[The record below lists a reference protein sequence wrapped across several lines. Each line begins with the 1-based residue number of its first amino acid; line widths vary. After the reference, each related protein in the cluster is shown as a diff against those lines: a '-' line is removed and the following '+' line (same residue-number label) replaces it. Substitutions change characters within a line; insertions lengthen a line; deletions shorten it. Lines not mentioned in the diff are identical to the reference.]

1 MRAVFSLLGLVL
13 ALLVVGLLAKKQL
26 TSVTRPVAPVAASN
40 TMTPAAS
47 APVLNPSGVYTQ
59 AQGEQLQQQV
69 KQAVEAAMQQPRPM
83 PDDVK

>member
-13 ALLVVGLLAKKQL
+13 ALLVVGLLVKKQM
-26 TSVTRPVAPVAASN
+26 TGVAKPAAPVVTTGS
-40 TMTPAAS
+40 TPQ
-47 APVLNPSGVYTQ
+47 PNPSGVYTPQ
-59 AQGEQLQQQV
+59 QSEQIQQQM